1 MASYP
6 GRGIHREAVE
16 ILAERIL
23 SGAIAEGETM
33 DVAGLVADLGVSL
46 TVVREALRVLGAKGL
61 VDARPKR
68 GTFVRP
74 RADWNLLDADVIRWQ
89 FAGRG
94 DDTFVR
100 NMAELR
106 GIVEPAVARLAATRR
121 DEADLETLATA
132 LKQMADASSN
142 AVSPGN
148 ADAVRADLAFHR
160 ALLAATHNELID
172 RLDVLMETGLAER
185 DRLVH
190 ASPHA
195 ADPVP
200 SHQAVYDAIAAGQP
214 TAAERAMRDLLDQA
228 VRDLDQVRRAVT
240 TGEAVTTGDGAGGDS
255 AGGDSAGG
263 ETA

>member
-16 ILAERIL
+16 ELAERIL
-23 SGAIAEGETM
+23 SGAIAEGETIEI
-33 DVAGLVADLGVSL
+33 ARLVADLGVSL
-46 TVVREALRVLGAKGL
+46 TVVREALRVLAAKGL

-94 DDTFVR
+94 DETFVR

-121 DEADLETLATA
+121 TEADLEAIGGALRQMGAKEATPA
-132 LKQMADASSN
+132 E
-142 AVSPGN
+142 AVQ
-148 ADAVRADLAFHR
+148 ADLAFHR

-172 RLDVLMETGLAER
+172 RLDVLLETGLAER
-185 DRLVH
+185 DRMVH
-190 ASPHA
+190 TSPHA
-195 ADPVP
+195 GDPLP
-200 SHQAVYDAIAAGQP
+200 SHRAVYDAIAAREP
-214 TAAERAMRDLLDQA
+214 EAAEGAMHRLLDQA
-228 VRDLDQVRRAVT
+228 DRDLNQVRQPA
-240 TGEAVTTGDGAGGDS
+240 
-255 AGGDSAGG
+255 AGG
-263 ETA
+263 EAA

>member
-16 ILAERIL
+16 ILANRIL
-23 SGAIAEGETM
+23 SGAVAEGETM
-33 DVAGLVADLGVSL
+33 DVGGLVADLGVSL
-46 TVVREALRVLGAKGL
+46 TVVREALRVLAAKGL

-94 DDTFVR
+94 DDAFVR

-121 DEADLETLATA
+121 DEADLEALGTA
-132 LKQMADASSN
+132 LKQMSAASASSN
-142 AVSPGN
+142 TVSADTASSGN
-148 ADAVRADLAFHR
+148 SDAVRADLAFHR

-172 RLDVLMETGLAER
+172 RLDVLLETGLAER

-200 SHQAVYDAIAAGQP
+200 SHQAVYDAIAAGLP
-214 TAAERAMRDLLDQA
+214 AAAEGAMRDLLDQA
-228 VRDLDQVRRAVT
+228 VRDLDRARRTVASA
-240 TGEAVTTGDGAGGDS
+240 EGAGGDRV
-255 AGGDSAGG
+255 GG
-263 ETA
+263 ESV

>member
-16 ILAERIL
+16 ILADRIL
-23 SGAIAEGETM
+23 SGSVAEGETM
-33 DVAGLVADLGVSL
+33 DVAGLVTDLGVSL
-46 TVVREALRVLGAKGL
+46 TVVREALRVLAAKGL

-121 DEADLETLATA
+121 DDADLEALALA
-132 LKQMADASSN
+132 LKQMAAASSSTASSDAAPAN
-142 AVSPGN
+142 AAPSNNG
-148 ADAVRADLAFHR
+148 DAVRADLAFHR

-214 TAAERAMRDLLDQA
+214 TAAESAMRDLLDQA
-228 VRDLDQVRRAVT
+228 VRDLDQARRTA
-240 TGEAVTTGDGAGGDS
+240 ATGDGAGGDI
-255 AGGDSAGG
+255 AGG
-263 ETA
+263 EPV